1 MIHKITKN
9 NVIILDSAK
18 GKDKKSIDDFFEMF
32 DGILLLL
39 VPNNEFNIGKSKE
52 KGILSRFIKLLL
64 PQKKLFIYSIIASL
78 ILTILGIASSFFN
91 KILMDEI
98 LPYNLK
104 NQLNVF
110 VIGFLTL
117 GITQVILGAIRQH
130 ILLYLSQKIDIPL
143 LLGYFKHVYKLLM
156 KFFSTRKVGDIL
168 TRFSDAFTIKN
179 ILTSVSLSLIM
190 DISLAVVSAT
200 ILYIMNMKLFVV
212 ILIISAALIYIF
224 KGPYKKINL
233 EQMEAGARLN
243 SQVIESLRG
252 IETIKVNT
260 AEDKSLEKLEIEY
273 IRNLRIA
280 FKEGVLSNIQASIS
294 GAVSM
299 IGNLCLSVP
308 SMGNNLTVK
317 VRCGLGSGNH

>member
-317 VRCGLGSGNH
+317 VRCGLGSGNN

>member
-117 GITQVILGAIRQH
+117 GITQVVLGAIRQH

-273 IRNLRIA
+273 IRNLRIV

-317 VRCGLGSGNH
+317 VRCGLGSGNN